1 MHIPFSKIINE
12 LAGSGWGR
20 EFTDMDHGLTEL
32 TRDKA
37 ELNAYATVELI
48 RRLNA
53 IGDAVG
59 EPRVHEYYNRSLEV
73 SKSAPTFPEVAVGDF
88 LYGGDLESGIDR
100 YLIVA
105 KDDQGH
111 CMVVRADDFDLD
123 RVPFLYIANSDHK
136 TTVAEVIKETS
147 EYDIAYCRK
156 RLENAKAAI
165 EAANNG
171 DDLED
176 FMVGMEC
183 ND

>member
-1 MHIPFSKIINE
+1 MHIPFADIINK
-12 LAGSGWGR
+12 LTTSTWGR
-20 EFTDMDHGLTEL
+20 EFKDMDHGLNEF
-32 TRDKA
+32 TRDKT
-37 ELNAYATVELI
+37 ELNAYATIELLH
-48 RRLNA
+48 RLNA
-53 IGDAVG
+53 IGNAVG
-59 EPRVHEYYNRSLEV
+59 GPKVDNYYNRSLEV
-73 SKSAPTFPEVAVGDF
+73 AKSAPTFPDVAVDDF
-88 LYGGDLESGIDR
+88 LYEGDLESGIDR